1 MKVAR
6 MSNRPEPNLWLS
18 WAGATASRGMLP
30 DARVYACKALH
41 LAPGDADVL
50 AHLGSIQ
57 FRMERYDEAAASL
70 EEAQSITP
78 QSWTIAYLLAATKF
92 ALADLANSEV
102 QFTKAIADCPD
113 DATRRLLFAPMAY
126 PILAAGDYVRGLTLR
141 DQHRPGSP
149 TAAPPAAHPRRGRPR
164 WNERVD
170 AICEKVWAHPKLGAM
185 SRTWENPLLAWRAL
199 ALINIRHAAAFEPDL
214 PYPVAR
220 HIMSEISRCFEAADP
235 GGYDDLLNHVE
246 LARRTG
252 DGMTLNNAAGQ
263 IAHES
268 EANVRL
274 QNALHKR
281 LRQSFGKHA
290 DLYRLI
296 AVDPNT
302 RAAIDRLIVEHERR
316 SIRALAVAA
325 VSLDFVASQA

>member
-30 DARVYACKALH
+30 AARVYACKALH

-113 DATRRLLFAPMAY
+113 DATRRLLFAHMAY
-126 PILAAGDYVRGLTLR
+126 PISPIRRCSSQKQSPIARTTRRDGCSLPTWLIRSSPQATTCAA
-141 DQHRPGSP
+141 
-149 TAAPPAAHPRRGRPR
+149 
-164 WNERVD
+164 
-170 AICEKVWAHPKLGAM
+170 
-185 SRTWENPLLAWRAL
+185 
-199 ALINIRHAAAFEPDL
+199 
-214 PYPVAR
+214 
-220 HIMSEISRCFEAADP
+220 
-235 GGYDDLLNHVE
+235 
-246 LARRTG
+246 
-252 DGMTLNNAAGQ
+252 
-263 IAHES
+263 
-268 EANVRL
+268 
-274 QNALHKR
+274 
-281 LRQSFGKHA
+281 
-290 DLYRLI
+290 
-296 AVDPNT
+296 
-302 RAAIDRLIVEHERR
+302 
-316 SIRALAVAA
+316 
-325 VSLDFVASQA
+325 

>member
-1 MKVAR
+1 MIYTEPHVPHVALFLPR
-6 MSNRPEPNLWLS
+6 APLPTVLMCSARRRCNLQI
-18 WAGATASRGMLP
+18 ATE
-30 DARVYACKALH
+30 C
-41 LAPGDADVL
+41 VL
-50 AHLGSIQ
+50 
-57 FRMERYDEAAASL
+57 
-70 EEAQSITP
+70 
-78 QSWTIAYLLAATKF
+78 
-92 ALADLANSEV
+92 
-102 QFTKAIADCPD
+102 
-113 DATRRLLFAPMAY
+113 
-126 PILAAGDYVRGLTLR
+126 
-141 DQHRPGSP
+141 
-149 TAAPPAAHPRRGRPR
+149 
-164 WNERVD
+164 
-170 AICEKVWAHPKLGAM
+170 
-185 SRTWENPLLAWRAL
+185 
-199 ALINIRHAAAFEPDL
+199 IRHAAAFEPDL

-281 LRQSFGKHA
+281 LRQSFGEHA